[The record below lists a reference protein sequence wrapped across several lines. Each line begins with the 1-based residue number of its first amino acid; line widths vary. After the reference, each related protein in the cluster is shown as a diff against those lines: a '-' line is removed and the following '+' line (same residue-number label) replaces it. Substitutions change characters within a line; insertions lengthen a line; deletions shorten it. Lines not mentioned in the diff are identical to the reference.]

1 MQPRQ
6 RHLRKERDCTQH
18 PLSKFSTSYDEES
31 HTSRAAR
38 SKPHSAVSSEK
49 ALGYESP
56 PPSQIFT
63 SHPSWCM
70 TGSEEQHQRI
80 VRQRERQDP
89 PQLTFVHSTMDDVAE
104 QIRKEESQPK
114 KRRAKTQDWQRD
126 ILMRIF
132 DTETVMPG
140 AERRQEIAAMVCM
153 QPRTVQVWFQN
164 RRAKFRAAGKDRT
177 LTSRETS
184 PQSEHTARVLASSS
198 LSEANRSAN
207 RAGQI
212 LPQRSANQHFEET
225 PTAHDSSLEAM
236 FYDPPGCFSTHDPHD
251 PTQKTTLEAQS
262 DIDLDTLLAL
272 QSGGDE
278 HMVQSLQGAS
288 SFPTR
293 PTPGTTSELEYA
305 LYNKGYGSQ

>member
-6 RHLRKERDCTQH
+6 SHLRKERDFTQR
-18 PLSKFSTSYDEES
+18 PFSNFSTSYDEES

-38 SKPHSAVSSEK
+38 SKPHNAVSSEK
-49 ALGYESP
+49 VLGLESP
-56 PPSQIFT
+56 PPSQIFP
-63 SHPSWCM
+63 SHPPWGM
-70 TGSEEQHQRI
+70 TGSEKQHQRI
-80 VRQRERQDP
+80 VGQRKRQGP

-114 KRRAKTQDWQRD
+114 KRRAKTQDWQRE

-140 AERRQEIAAMVCM
+140 PERRQEIAAMVCM

-177 LTSRETS
+177 PTSRETS
-184 PQSEHTARVLASSS
+184 PQPEHTARVLASSS
-198 LSEANRSAN
+198 SSAVNRPANQAS
-207 RAGQI
+207 QI
-212 LPQRSANQHFEET
+212 LPQRCSNQHFDET
-225 PTAHDSSLEAM
+225 PAAHDSSLEAM
-236 FYDPPGCFSTHDPHD
+236 FYDPPGCFSTHDPI
-251 PTQKTTLEAQS
+251 QKTTLEAQS
-262 DIDLDTLLAL
+262 DIDPDTLLAL